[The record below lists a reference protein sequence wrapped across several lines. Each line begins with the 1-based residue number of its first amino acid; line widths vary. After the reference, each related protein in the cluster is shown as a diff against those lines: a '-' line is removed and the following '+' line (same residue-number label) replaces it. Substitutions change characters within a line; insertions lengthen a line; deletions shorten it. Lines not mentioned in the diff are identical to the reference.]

1 MKNLIKRLKMSLMNE
16 AKELLIDYI
25 IELGL
30 ACTFFLVMPIIVILA
45 AICRTLYF
53 LIEIS
58 KVLFK

>member
-1 MKNLIKRLKMSLMNE
+1 MSLMNE